1 MSVALN
7 IPTKTSHL
15 NSLPTPKTQ
24 KTTNVWF
31 DDPQRAILQ
40 QIKKHTMGP
49 NGYGRIRVP
58 ARYYPPVDNGPNT
71 IVVVKNAI
79 GTNNPTA
86 LSHELLKF
94 FDSTAGYRRAALYG
108 TTNRLII
115 ALVECLKYH
124 TDPPMFI
131 LQALMA
137 LGEIA
142 KTRDLD
148 HEFERMMSQFLVDV
162 LCSPP
167 FLPSLDSTTPP
178 LTDDEI
184 CYLAGDDGYDNSST
198 SGGTGQPFLPN
209 GNHSSFAF
217 ATSSST
223 NDTNSSL
230 SNSSTHITN
239 TTISTSTKKTKNP
252 RRKKKKNPT
261 TRNDAILCD
270 LGACVSPLDGK
281 PLLLGFADSPL
292 LAQDT
297 PQNKTAVQG
306 KPFNIMDANN
316 DIIFF
321 NLNDIQPFPIPPTNH
336 QHHIYPPSSGNALS
350 HRHLYWLKNIA
361 SQEAH
366 SRFIQPRHHQEVL
379 NEILAQKNPLQI
391 FLAIDAFELDPIL
404 LTHLFNANHH
414 HDLLLDDNNSNYG
427 SLLMIQLIEQG
438 YPEEAASLALRFPLC
453 RSNGIDK
460 KLVARL
466 IETNKLGLIHE
477 LIGDNKDLGRST
489 LHSIDRRMAAQI
501 WNWVEEGIIELD
513 QLDPFYAV
521 QCMNE
526 GAQAKVIR
534 SDDDCAATLIQ
545 LVGLTESTTNLSVK
559 FGLDNTMKALQS
571 LKFVTDLCT
580 VISFLRQQEQQA
592 DSLKTLASSPPEPI
606 STMVDGPSSSS
617 RCSEYQLTR
626 SWKFFPAIMQIL
638 KNDVTMQRLVIW
650 YGVRTLRDS
659 KTTCFLASKLGQR
672 VYLDRCFEQVKV
684 Q

>member
-1 MSVALN
+1 M
-7 IPTKTSHL
+7 
-15 NSLPTPKTQ
+15 
-24 KTTNVWF
+24 TTNVWF

-40 QIKKHTMGP
+40 QIKKHTVDP

-79 GTNNPTA
+79 GTNNPIA

-94 FDSTAGYRRAALYG
+94 FDSAAGYRRAVLYG
-108 TTNRLII
+108 TANRLII
-115 ALVECLKYH
+115 ALVEYLKYH

-148 HEFERMMSQFLVDV
+148 HEFERMVSQFLVDV

-167 FLPSLDSTTPP
+167 FPPSLDPTTPP
-178 LTDDEI
+178 LTDGEI
-184 CYLAGDDGYDNSST
+184 CFLAGDDGYDNSST
-198 SGGTGQPFLPN
+198 SGCTGQPFLPD

-223 NDTNSSL
+223 NDTNSSF
-230 SNSSTHITN
+230 SDSSTHITN
-239 TTISTSTKKTKNP
+239 TTISTSTKKTKN
-252 RRKKKKNPT
+252 RRKKKKNST
-261 TRNDAILCD
+261 TRDDATPFD
-270 LGACVSPLDGK
+270 LGVCVSPLGGE
-281 PLLLGFADSPL
+281 PLLLDFADSPP

-297 PQNKTAVQG
+297 PHSKAAVQD

-321 NLNDIQPFPIPPTNH
+321 NLNDIQPSPIPPTNH
-336 QHHIYPPSSGNALS
+336 QHHVYLPSSDNAHS
-350 HRHLYWLKNIA
+350 HRNLYWLKNIA
-361 SQEAH
+361 SQVAH
-366 SRFIQPRHHQEVL
+366 NHSIQPRHHQEVL
-379 NEILAQKNPLQI
+379 NKILAQKNPLQI
-391 FLAIDAFELDPIL
+391 FLAINAFELDPIL
-404 LTHLFNANHH
+404 HIHVFNTNHH
-414 HDLLLDDNNSNYG
+414 HDPLLDDDNSNYG

-453 RSNGIDK
+453 RSNGIDT

-466 IETNKLGLIHE
+466 VETNKLGLIHE
-477 LIGDNKDLGRST
+477 LIGDNKDLGRSA

-501 WNWVEEGIIELD
+501 WNWAEEGIIKLG
-513 QLDPFYAV
+513 QLNPFYAV
-521 QCMNE
+521 QCMKE
-526 GAQAKVIR
+526 GAQANVIR
-534 SDDDCAATLIQ
+534 SDVDCAATLIQ
-545 LVGLTESTTNLSVK
+545 LAGLTESTTNLSVK
-559 FGLDNTMKALQS
+559 FELDNTMKTLQS

-580 VISFLRQQEQQA
+580 VISLLQQQEQQS

-606 STMVDGPSSSS
+606 STMVDDPSSPS
-617 RCSEYQLTR
+617 RYSEYQLTC

-638 KNDVTMQRLVIW
+638 KNDVALQRLVIW
-650 YGVRTLRDS
+650 YGVRTLCDS

>member
-1 MSVALN
+1 MSVN
-7 IPTKTSHL
+7 L

-24 KTTNVWF
+24 KATNIWC

-40 QIKKHTMGP
+40 QIKKHTVGP
-49 NGYGRIRVP
+49 DGYGRIRVP

-79 GTNNPTA
+79 GTNNLAA

-94 FDSTAGYRRAALYG
+94 FDSAAGYRRAALYG
-108 TTNRLII
+108 TANRLII

-148 HEFERMMSQFLVDV
+148 HEFERMVSQFLVDV

-167 FLPSLDSTTPP
+167 FPPPVDPTTPP

-184 CYLAGDDGYDNSST
+184 CFLAGDDRYDNSST
-198 SGGTGQPFLPN
+198 SGGTGQPFLLD
-209 GNHSSFAF
+209 GNHSSFVF

-223 NDTNSSL
+223 NDTNSSSN

-239 TTISTSTKKTKNP
+239 TTISTSIKKTKNQ
-252 RRKKKKNPT
+252 RRKKKKIPT
-261 TRNDAILCD
+261 TSDDATLFD
-270 LGACVSPLDGK
+270 LGACVSPQRGE
-281 PLLLGFADSPL
+281 PLLLDFADSPL

-297 PQNKTAVQG
+297 PHSKAAVQG

-321 NLNDIQPFPIPPTNH
+321 NLNDIQPSPIPPTNH
-336 QHHIYPPSSGNALS
+336 QNHIYPPSSDNALS

-366 SRFIQPRHHQEVL
+366 NYSIQPRHHQEAL

-391 FLAIDAFELDPIL
+391 FLAINAFELGPIL

-414 HDLLLDDNNSNYG
+414 HDLLLDANNSNYG

-453 RSNGIDK
+453 RSNGIDT

-466 IETNKLGLIHE
+466 VETNKLGLIHE
-477 LIGDNKDLGRST
+477 LIGDNKDLGRSA

-501 WNWVEEGIIELD
+501 WNWAEEGIIELD

-521 QCMNE
+521 QCMKE
-526 GAQAKVIR
+526 GAAQAKVII
-534 SDDDCAATLIQ
+534 SDVDCAATLIQ
-545 LVGLTESTTNLSVK
+545 LAGLTECTTNLSVK
-559 FGLDNTMKALQS
+559 FGLDNTMIALQS

-580 VISFLRQQEQQA
+580 VISLLQQQEQQS

-606 STMVDGPSSSS
+606 SIMVDDPSSPS
-617 RCSEYQLTR
+617 RYSKYQLTC

-638 KNDVTMQRLVIW
+638 KNDVALQRLVIW

-672 VYLDRCFEQVKV
+672 VHLDRCLEQVKV